1 MHQSMP
7 ACLAALPR
15 ARPVAYRVELD
26 AEGLPPRD
34 PKSIRTRDGTACIQ
48 SPFLGSASQA

>member
-1 MHQSMP
+1 MPQSMP
-7 ACLAALPR
+7 VCLAALPR
-15 ARPVAYRVELD
+15 RPVAYRVELD

-48 SPFLGSASQA
+48 SPLLGSASQA